1 MIESIVLDW
10 SGTMADDLGLT
21 LVATNATLKHFDG
34 EAVDLDTY
42 RREFKIPVMEFYASR
57 VRAGVTLEQVDDC
70 FFGYYREGL
79 SQVPLYD
86 GLAELL
92 AESSARGKKLFVL
105 STVPTDILE
114 QGLLAHGLR
123 GHFERIYGG
132 ATDKRPVLP
141 RLLNDHGLEPSNTLY
156 VGDTAHDIETGLAAK
171 TRAGASLYG
180 YGLEDALRSL
190 EPPADYYFNDIAE
203 LRAMLDREHLFDS
216 VPLVIPTVGG
226 ILRRSTGE
234 ILLVRTLKWSN
245 TFGIPGGKIDYGET
259 MEAAYVREIA
269 EETGLRAINNRFVM
283 IQDCIETEEFVKKRH
298 FLLINYLSDVTNP
311 EDLRINYEIE
321 EARWCHFDAALLLKL
336 NHPTRVVLDEARR
349 LGLL

>member
-1 MIESIVLDW
+1 MIENIVLDW
-10 SGTMADDLGLT
+10 SGTMADDIGLT
-21 LVATNATLKHFDG
+21 LAATNATLERFGG
-34 EAVDLDTY
+34 EAVDLPTY
-42 RREFKIPVMEFYASR
+42 RRDFRIPVMEFYGSR
-57 VRAGVTLEQVDDC
+57 VRKGTTLEEVDDV
-70 FFGYYREGL
+70 FFESYRKGL
-79 SQVPLYD
+79 GDVPLYE
-86 GLAELL
+86 GLIELL

-114 QGLLAHGLR
+114 DGLKAHGLSDR
-123 GHFERIYGG
+123 FIQIYGG

-141 RLLNDHGLEPSNTLY
+141 QLLKDHDLEASNTLY
-156 VGDTAHDIETGLAAK
+156 VGDTAHDIETALVAK

-180 YGLEDALRSL
+180 YGLEEALRK
-190 EPPADYYFNDIAE
+190 EGADYHFHTIADM
-203 LRAMLDREHLFDS
+203 RAMLDREHLFDT

-226 ILRRSTGE
+226 ILRRDSGE

-259 MEAAYVREIA
+259 MEEAYVREIV
-269 EETGLRAINNRFVM
+269 EETGLKATNNQFVM
-283 IQDCIETEEFVKKRH
+283 IQDCVESTEFVKKRH

-321 EARWCHFDAALLLKL
+321 ESRWTTVEEAMTLKL
-336 NHPTRVVLDEARR
+336 NEPTRIVLDEAKR